1 MTVARPILAN
11 GLGSPQS
18 IYDSSSTPTHK
29 VGTRGA
35 LPDGRVFYYTHNET
49 AAALTLGELIV
60 TATVTPN
67 HHDQTV
73 NAAADFTQGSTSVT
87 LNPGATAIAL
97 LEYEEGIVFISDGT
111 AQGLAYK
118 IRDHAGNAGSTQS
131 TATLYDP
138 VVTTTAAA
146 STMSLVRNKWKN
158 PQQSNTTVSEIP
170 VGVPQ
175 VTLAAAT
182 TAATATALPVDATY
196 GWLQT
201 WGPCPVLCDEAVTA
215 EGQAITIGT
224 GTAGAVE
231 EDDTATT
238 VSQEFIV
245 GYNLTPL
252 VDTEYQLV
260 DLRIQP

>member
-18 IYDSSSTPTHK
+18 IYDSSSTANHK

-73 NAAADFTQGSTSVT
+73 NAAADFTQGATSVT
-87 LNPGATAIAL
+87 LNPGATAIVL
-97 LEYEEGIVFISDGT
+97 NEYEDGFVFISDGT
-111 AQGLAYK
+111 AQGVMYK

-131 TATLYDP
+131 TANLYDP
-138 VVTTTAAA
+138 VVTTTGA
-146 STMSLVRNKWKN
+146 SDTMSLVRNKWKN

-175 VTLAAAT
+175 VTLAAG
-182 TAATATALPVDATY
+182 TAATATALPVGTY

-224 GTAGAVE
+224 STAGSVE